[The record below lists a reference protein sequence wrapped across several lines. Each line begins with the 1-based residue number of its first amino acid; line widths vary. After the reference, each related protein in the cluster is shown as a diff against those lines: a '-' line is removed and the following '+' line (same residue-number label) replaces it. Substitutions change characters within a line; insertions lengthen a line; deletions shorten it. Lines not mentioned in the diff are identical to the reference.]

1 MSIRILFVDDEPNV
15 LDGLRRMLRMMRN
28 EWEMAFALGGQE
40 ALSLLEAD
48 AFDVIVSDM
57 RMPRMD
63 GAQLLSIVRS
73 RWPHM
78 VRIIL
83 SGHSDYEMILKS
95 IGPSHQY
102 LTKPCEPAIL
112 RRTIDRAVALS
123 RLLSDVRARP
133 IVSMMDNIP
142 SMPSLYAELVE
153 ELQRSDSSLQR
164 VGDIIAQDVGMTAQV
179 LRLVNSAYFG
189 LRQPINNPAAAVTY
203 LGVSTVTALVITLHI
218 FQQVPPSV
226 LGWLGIDRTWA
237 HGMRTAVM
245 ARAVAGCE
253 TQDRRFLDDAF
264 TTGLIHDAGRLTLG
278 TNLPERYRKCLEEA
292 RRDGVP
298 IAVAERRVLG
308 VTHGE
313 VGAYLI
319 GLWGLPSSIIEAL
332 AHHPDPSLC
341 VNSEFSTLTA
351 VHVACS
357 LEDARHKGTFAV
369 GDARTVWPGLNT
381 AYIEKLGLTSRVPVW
396 REACEA
402 VLVVESD
409 EGSAETSALASGG
422 HLETADAGHR
432 AEASTEAGRS
442 GLQRE
447 LGRPLSER
455 PDPSR
460 RAA

>member
-1 MSIRILFVDDEPNV
+1 MPIRILFVDDETNV
-15 LDGLRRMLRMMRN
+15 LDGLRRMLRSMRN
-28 EWEMAFALGGQE
+28 EWETAFAPGGAE
-40 ALSLLEAD
+40 ALALLETQ

-63 GAQLLSIVRS
+63 GAQLLNEVRE

-102 LTKPCEPAIL
+102 LTKPCEPTLL

-142 SMPSLYAELVE
+142 SMPTLYADLVA

-164 VGDIIAQDVGMTAQV
+164 VGEIIAQDVGMTAQV

-189 LRQPINNPAAAVTY
+189 LRQPINNPSAAVTY
-203 LGVSTVTALVITLHI
+203 LGISTVTALVMTLHL
-218 FQQVPPSV
+218 FQQVPPTIR
-226 LGWLGIDRTWA
+226 GWLEIDRNWA

-245 ARAVAGCE
+245 ARAVAECE
-253 TQDRRFLDDAF
+253 TKDRRFLDDAF
-264 TTGLIHDAGRLTLG
+264 TAGLIHDAGRLTLG
-278 TNLPERYRKCLEEA
+278 TNLSETYRKCLEGA
-292 RRDGVP
+292 RRSGVP
-298 IAVAERRVLG
+298 IAVAERRYLG

-319 GLWGLPSSIIEAL
+319 GLWGLPNSIVEAL
-332 AHHPDPSLC
+332 AHHPDPSAC
-341 VNSEFSTLTA
+341 VHPEFSTLTA
-351 VHVACS
+351 VHVACTF
-357 LEDARHKGTFAV
+357 ENARHAGTSV
-369 GDARTVWPGLNT
+369 EENGSQGWPWLDM
-381 AYIEKLGLTSRVPVW
+381 AYIQRLGLTGRLPVW
-396 REACEA
+396 RESCEA
-402 VLVVESD
+402 IMEAAGE
-409 EGSAETSALASGG
+409 EGSSESGTPSPG
-422 HLETADAGHR
+422 GRLETAGADDHA
-432 AEASTEAGRS
+432 AASAARHD

-447 LGRPLSER
+447 LNRPLSDR
-455 PDPSR
+455 TGPSR